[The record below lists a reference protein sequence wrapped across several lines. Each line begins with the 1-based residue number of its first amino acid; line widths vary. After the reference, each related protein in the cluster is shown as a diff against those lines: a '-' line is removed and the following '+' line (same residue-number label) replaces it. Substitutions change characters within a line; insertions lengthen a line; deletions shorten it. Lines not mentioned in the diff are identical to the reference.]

1 MKTVKDLMNELGVS
15 DQTIRNEA
23 KSQNIAQI
31 KNGKFYYYADEDA
44 ERISTAITSRNNS
57 KRRRESV
64 QKSQQVNDFVK
75 FLENELK
82 VKNDRIEK
90 LENEKAF
97 LMKQLEDVTTSL
109 RTEQENLKA
118 EQEKL
123 KAEQANVKAAQE
135 NLKAA
140 QQLHAKSML
149 SIEQHNDRAWWQ
161 FWKPKRTIVN
171 TVYQEAEQDQ
181 QGDA

>member
-23 KSQNIAQI
+23 KSQNITQI
-31 KNGKFYYYADEDA
+31 KNGKFYYYGDEDA
-44 ERISTAITSRNNS
+44 ERISTAIASRNNS
-57 KRRRESV
+57 KRRKENT
-64 QKSQQVNDFVK
+64 QKLQQVNDFVK

-97 LMKQLEDVTTSL
+97 LMKQLEDVTASL
-109 RTEQENLKA
+109 KAEQENLKA
-118 EQEKL
+118 EQEKV

-181 QGDA
+181 QGDV